1 MKIKGLR
8 WMATFLA
15 ACMLMGAVPATA
27 FAAKETT
34 EAAETIPQVY
44 RMDDDND
51 TVRLVIGK
59 TPTLYI
65 GKNGTV
71 SVTLM
76 NMEDKD
82 WIETEIWIASE
93 DDFRNHYSDEITKTE
108 DRDSEESSI
117 VQSMKTIY
125 PFEVTDSLNRHY
137 KVGHVNKKAKKTVNL
152 NVNVKKGLEEGYY
165 PILIYISKRAQGED
179 GMSSEYAKTIMA
191 WIETKKTTGTSETNE
206 DNSEPVA
213 FALGENQPTPSAN
226 YSEVMN
232 FDVNVRNT
240 GYKTAYDVRVDMEL
254 SEDITKF
261 PFEINDGNYDRQMG
275 NMNPDQTVAVP
286 FSMAVREKA
295 KSGYYPIKFKIRYRE
310 NENGNFAA
318 PVEDTFY
325 VRVYGKDED
334 DSLDSEAGENERT
347 KARIIVDSFETDP
360 AEIYAGQDFT
370 LKVRMK
376 NASNSIVASNILF
389 TFESETVSD
398 SPVFTTVNGSN
409 SVVVNSLAPGASDTL
424 TIKFSSS
431 PTAEQRSY
439 TITINEQYD
448 SPEFKNAEESIIVDI
463 PVKQYARL
471 STSNMDVMPDSMTVG
486 SESNVMFGINNTGK
500 VVLYN
505 VTVNFEADSIKPT
518 DYYVGNIKPGETGNV
533 DTMLSGIAA
542 TADDGTVHVI
552 INYEDENGQPAEPVE
567 KELTL
572 LVEEEVQE
580 DWNMDVPEDMDVSGQ
595 PASGANNKLLLA
607 GGGVAFVA
615 VIAAIVFAVKFI
627 KKRKEAK
634 QQKDDENEIS

>member
-1 MKIKGLR
+1 
-8 WMATFLA
+8 MATFLA

-82 WIETEIWIASE
+82 WVETEIWIASE

-213 FALGENQPTPSAN
+213 FALGENQSTPSAN

-318 PVEDTFY
+318 PIEDTFY
-325 VRVYGKDED
+325 VRVYGKDEN

-376 NASNSIVASNILF
+376 NASNSIAASNILF
-389 TFESETVSD
+389 TFESEAVSD

-448 SPEFKNAEESIIVDI
+448 SPEFKNAKEA
-463 PVKQYARL
+463 VKIAVGLKQEARL
-471 STSNMDVMPDSMTVG
+471 NTGTIEVMPDAISVG
-486 SESNVMFGINNTGK
+486 EESNVMFSINNTGK
-500 VVLYN
+500 VMLYN
-505 VTVNFEADSIKPT
+505 VNAVFEADSIQKNEA
-518 DYYVGNIKPGETGNV
+518 YVGNIEPGKSGNV
-533 DTMLSGIAA
+533 DTMINGIAP
-542 TADDGTVHVI
+542 TTDDGKVKLSIT
-552 INYEDENGQPAEPVE
+552 YEDENGKVSTVE
-567 KELTL
+567 KEIQLMVNEDQSMDESNVDDTWNSDD
-572 LVEEEVQE
+572 VQ
-580 DWNMDVPEDMDVSGQ
+580 PEPSTTD
-595 PASGANNKLLLA
+595 KLKHLA
-607 GGGVAFVA
+607 IPVGIVGVVLAA
-615 VIAAIVFAVKFI
+615 VILVVIRR
-627 KKRKEAK
+627 KKKKAGM
-634 QQKDDENEIS
+634 DDEIL

>member
-82 WIETEIWIASE
+82 WVETEIWIASE

-206 DNSEPVA
+206 DNSEPVV

-318 PVEDTFY
+318 PIEDTFY
-325 VRVYGKDED
+325 VRVYGKDEA

-376 NASNSIVASNILF
+376 NASNSIAASNILF
-389 TFESETVSD
+389 TFESEAVSD

-448 SPEFKNAEESIIVDI
+448 SPEFKNAKEA
-463 PVKQYARL
+463 VKIAVGLKQEARL
-471 STSNMDVMPDSMTVG
+471 NTGTIEVMPDAISVG
-486 SESNVMFGINNTGK
+486 EESNVMFSINNTGK
-500 VVLYN
+500 VMLYN
-505 VTVNFEADSIKPT
+505 VNAVFEADSIQKNEA
-518 DYYVGNIKPGETGNV
+518 YVGNIEPGKSGNV
-533 DTMLSGIAA
+533 DTMINGIAP
-542 TADDGTVHVI
+542 TTDDGKVKLSIT
-552 INYEDENGQPAEPVE
+552 YEDENGKVSTVE
-567 KELTL
+567 KEIQLMVNEDQSMDESNVDDTWNSDD
-572 LVEEEVQE
+572 VQ
-580 DWNMDVPEDMDVSGQ
+580 PEPSTTD
-595 PASGANNKLLLA
+595 KLKHLA
-607 GGGVAFVA
+607 IPVGIVGVVLAA
-615 VIAAIVFAVKFI
+615 VILVVIRR
-627 KKRKEAK
+627 KKKKAGM
-634 QQKDDENEIS
+634 DDEIL

>member
-191 WIETKKTTGTSETNE
+191 WIETKKTTGTSETDE
-206 DNSEPVA
+206 DSSEPVA

-325 VRVYGKDED
+325 VRVYGKDEA

-448 SPEFKNAEESIIVDI
+448 SPEFKNAKEA
-463 PVKQYARL
+463 VKIAVGLKQEARL
-471 STSNMDVMPDSMTVG
+471 NTGTIEVMPDAISVG
-486 SESNVMFGINNTGK
+486 EESNVMFSINNTGK
-500 VVLYN
+500 VMLYN
-505 VTVNFEADSIKPT
+505 VNAVFEADSIQKNEC
-518 DYYVGNIKPGETGNV
+518 YVGNIEPGKSGNV
-533 DTMLSGIAA
+533 DTMINGIAP
-542 TADDGTVHVI
+542 TADDGKVKLSIT
-552 INYEDENGQPAEPVE
+552 YEDENGKVSTVE
-567 KELTL
+567 KEIQLM
-572 LVEEEVQE
+572 VNE
-580 DWNMDVPEDMDVSGQ
+580 DQSMDESNVDDTWSSDDIQPEPSTTD
-595 PASGANNKLLLA
+595 KLKHLA
-607 GGGVAFVA
+607 IPVGIVGVVLAA
-615 VIAAIVFAVKFI
+615 VILVVIRR
-627 KKRKEAK
+627 KKKKAGM
-634 QQKDDENEIS
+634 DDEIL

>member
-1 MKIKGLR
+1 
-8 WMATFLA
+8 MATFLA

-71 SVTLM
+71 PVTLM

-82 WIETEIWIASE
+82 WVETEIWIASE

-191 WIETKKTTGTSETNE
+191 WIETKKTTGTSETDE
-206 DNSEPVA
+206 DSSEPVA
-213 FALGENQPTPSAN
+213 FALGENQSTPSAN

-325 VRVYGKDED
+325 VRVYGKDEA

-376 NASNSIVASNILF
+376 NASNSIAASNILF
-389 TFESETVSD
+389 TFESEAVSD

-448 SPEFKNAEESIIVDI
+448 SPEFKNAKEA
-463 PVKQYARL
+463 VKIAVGLKQEARL
-471 STSNMDVMPDSMTVG
+471 NTGTIEVMPDAISVG
-486 SESNVMFGINNTGK
+486 EESNVMFSINNTGK
-500 VVLYN
+500 VMLYN
-505 VTVNFEADSIKPT
+505 VNAVFEADSIQKNEC
-518 DYYVGNIKPGETGNV
+518 YVGNIEPGKSGNV
-533 DTMLSGIAA
+533 DTMINGIAP
-542 TADDGTVHVI
+542 TTDDGKVKLSIT
-552 INYEDENGQPAEPVE
+552 YEDENGKVSTVE
-567 KELTL
+567 KEIQLMVNEDQSMDESNVDDTWSSDD
-572 LVEEEVQE
+572 VQ
-580 DWNMDVPEDMDVSGQ
+580 PEPSTTD
-595 PASGANNKLLLA
+595 KLKHLA
-607 GGGVAFVA
+607 IPVGIVGVVLAA
-615 VIAAIVFAVKFI
+615 VILVVIRR
-627 KKRKEAK
+627 KKKKAGM
-634 QQKDDENEIS
+634 DDEIL

>member
-125 PFEVTDSLNRHY
+125 PFEVTDFLNLHY

-254 SEDITKF
+254 SEDIAKF

-318 PVEDTFY
+318 PIEDTFY

-448 SPEFKNAEESIIVDI
+448 SPEFKNAKEA
-463 PVKQYARL
+463 VKIAVGLKQEARL
-471 STSNMDVMPDSMTVG
+471 NTGTIEVMPDAISVG
-486 SESNVMFGINNTGK
+486 EESNVMFSINNTGK
-500 VVLYN
+500 VMLYN
-505 VTVNFEADSIKPT
+505 VNAVFEADSIQKNEA
-518 DYYVGNIKPGETGNV
+518 YVGNIEPGKSGNV
-533 DTMLSGIAA
+533 DTMINGIAP
-542 TADDGTVHVI
+542 TTDDGKVKLSIT
-552 INYEDENGQPAEPVE
+552 YEDENGKVSTVE
-567 KELTL
+567 KEIQLMVNEDQSMDESNVDDTWNSDD
-572 LVEEEVQE
+572 VQ
-580 DWNMDVPEDMDVSGQ
+580 PEPSTTD
-595 PASGANNKLLLA
+595 KLKHLA
-607 GGGVAFVA
+607 IPVGIVGVVLAA
-615 VIAAIVFAVKFI
+615 VILVVIRR
-627 KKRKEAK
+627 KKKKAGM
-634 QQKDDENEIS
+634 DDEIL

>member
-1 MKIKGLR
+1 
-8 WMATFLA
+8 MATFLA

-82 WIETEIWIASE
+82 WVETEIWIASE

-325 VRVYGKDED
+325 VRVYGKDEA

-376 NASNSIVASNILF
+376 NASNSIAASNILF
-389 TFESETVSD
+389 TFESEAVSD

-448 SPEFKNAEESIIVDI
+448 SPEFKNAKEA
-463 PVKQYARL
+463 VKIAVGLKQEARL
-471 STSNMDVMPDSMTVG
+471 NTGTIEVMPDAISVG
-486 SESNVMFGINNTGK
+486 EESNVMFSINNTGK
-500 VVLYN
+500 VMLYN
-505 VTVNFEADSIKPT
+505 VNAVFEADSIQKNEA
-518 DYYVGNIKPGETGNV
+518 YVGNIEPGKSGNV
-533 DTMLSGIAA
+533 DTMINGIAP
-542 TADDGTVHVI
+542 TTDDGKVKLSIT
-552 INYEDENGQPAEPVE
+552 YEDENGKVSTVE
-567 KELTL
+567 KEIQLMVNEDQSMDESNVDDTWNSDD
-572 LVEEEVQE
+572 VQ
-580 DWNMDVPEDMDVSGQ
+580 PEPSTTD
-595 PASGANNKLLLA
+595 KLKHLA
-607 GGGVAFVA
+607 IPVGIVGVVLAA
-615 VIAAIVFAVKFI
+615 VILVVIRR
-627 KKRKEAK
+627 KKKKAGM
-634 QQKDDENEIS
+634 DDEIL

>member
-1 MKIKGLR
+1 
-8 WMATFLA
+8 MATFLA

-318 PVEDTFY
+318 PIEDTFY

-376 NASNSIVASNILF
+376 NASNSIAASNILF
-389 TFESETVSD
+389 TFESEAVSD

-448 SPEFKNAEESIIVDI
+448 SPEFKNAKEA
-463 PVKQYARL
+463 VKIAVGLKQEARL
-471 STSNMDVMPDSMTVG
+471 NTGTIEVMPDAISVG
-486 SESNVMFGINNTGK
+486 EESNVMFSINNTGK
-500 VVLYN
+500 VMLYN
-505 VTVNFEADSIKPT
+505 VNAVFEADSIQKNEA
-518 DYYVGNIKPGETGNV
+518 YVGNIEPGKSGNV
-533 DTMLSGIAA
+533 DTMINGIAP
-542 TADDGTVHVI
+542 TTDDGKVKLSIT
-552 INYEDENGQPAEPVE
+552 YEDENGKVSTVE
-567 KELTL
+567 KEIQLMVNEDQSMDESNVDDTWSSDD
-572 LVEEEVQE
+572 VQ
-580 DWNMDVPEDMDVSGQ
+580 PEPSTTD
-595 PASGANNKLLLA
+595 KLKHLA
-607 GGGVAFVA
+607 IPVGIVGVVLAA
-615 VIAAIVFAVKFI
+615 VILVVIRR
-627 KKRKEAK
+627 KKKKAGM
-634 QQKDDENEIS
+634 DDEIL

>member
-1 MKIKGLR
+1 
-8 WMATFLA
+8 MATFLA

-82 WIETEIWIASE
+82 WVETEIWIASE

-213 FALGENQPTPSAN
+213 FALGENQSTPSAN

-325 VRVYGKDED
+325 VRVYGKDEG

-376 NASNSIVASNILF
+376 NASNSIAASNILF
-389 TFESETVSD
+389 TFESEAVSD

-448 SPEFKNAEESIIVDI
+448 SPEFKNAKEA
-463 PVKQYARL
+463 VKIAVGLKQEARL
-471 STSNMDVMPDSMTVG
+471 NTGTIEVMPDAISVG
-486 SESNVMFGINNTGK
+486 EESNVMFSINNTGK
-500 VVLYN
+500 VMLYN
-505 VTVNFEADSIKPT
+505 VNAVFEADSIQKNEA
-518 DYYVGNIKPGETGNV
+518 YVGNIEPGKSGNV
-533 DTMLSGIAA
+533 DTMINGIAP
-542 TADDGTVHVI
+542 TTDDGKVKLSIT
-552 INYEDENGQPAEPVE
+552 YEDENGKVSTVE
-567 KELTL
+567 KEIQLM
-572 LVEEEVQE
+572 VNE
-580 DWNMDVPEDMDVSGQ
+580 DQSMDESNVDDTWNSDDIQPEPSTTD
-595 PASGANNKLLLA
+595 KLKHLA
-607 GGGVAFVA
+607 IPVGIVGVVLAA
-615 VIAAIVFAVKFI
+615 VILVVIRR
-627 KKRKEAK
+627 KKKKAGM
-634 QQKDDENEIS
+634 DDEIL

>member
-1 MKIKGLR
+1 
-8 WMATFLA
+8 MATFLA

-27 FAAKETT
+27 FAAKKTT

-82 WIETEIWIASE
+82 WVETEIWIASE

-191 WIETKKTTGTSETNE
+191 WIETKKTTGTSETDE
-206 DNSEPVA
+206 DSSEPVA
-213 FALGENQPTPSAN
+213 FALGENQSTPSAN

-325 VRVYGKDED
+325 VRVYGKDEA

-448 SPEFKNAEESIIVDI
+448 SPEFKNAKEA
-463 PVKQYARL
+463 VKIAVGLKQEARL
-471 STSNMDVMPDSMTVG
+471 NTGTIEVMPDAISVG
-486 SESNVMFGINNTGK
+486 EESNVMFSINNTGK
-500 VVLYN
+500 VMLYN
-505 VTVNFEADSIKPT
+505 VNAVFEADSIQKNEA
-518 DYYVGNIKPGETGNV
+518 YVGNIEPGKSGNV
-533 DTMLSGIAA
+533 DTMINGIAP
-542 TADDGTVHVI
+542 TTDDGKVKLSIT
-552 INYEDENGQPAEPVE
+552 YEDENGKVSTVE
-567 KELTL
+567 KEIQLMVNEDQSMDESNVDDTWNSDD
-572 LVEEEVQE
+572 VQ
-580 DWNMDVPEDMDVSGQ
+580 PEPSTTD
-595 PASGANNKLLLA
+595 KLKHLA
-607 GGGVAFVA
+607 IPVGIVGVVLAA
-615 VIAAIVFAVKFI
+615 VILVVIRR
-627 KKRKEAK
+627 KKKKAGM
-634 QQKDDENEIS
+634 DDEIL

>member
-82 WIETEIWIASE
+82 WVETEIWIASE

-191 WIETKKTTGTSETNE
+191 WIETKKTTGTSETDE
-206 DNSEPVA
+206 DSSEPVA
-213 FALGENQPTPSAN
+213 FALGENQSTPSAN

-325 VRVYGKDED
+325 VRVYGKDEA

-376 NASNSIVASNILF
+376 NASNSIAASNILF
-389 TFESETVSD
+389 TFESEAVSD

-448 SPEFKNAEESIIVDI
+448 SPEFKNAKEA
-463 PVKQYARL
+463 VKIAVGLKQEARL
-471 STSNMDVMPDSMTVG
+471 NTGTIEVMPDAISVG
-486 SESNVMFGINNTGK
+486 EESNVMFSINNTGK
-500 VVLYN
+500 VMLYN
-505 VTVNFEADSIKPT
+505 VNAVFEADSIQKNEA
-518 DYYVGNIKPGETGNV
+518 YVGNIEPGKSGNV
-533 DTMLSGIAA
+533 DTMINGIAP
-542 TADDGTVHVI
+542 TTDDGKVKLSIT
-552 INYEDENGQPAEPVE
+552 YEDENGKVSTVE
-567 KELTL
+567 KEIQLMVNEDQSMDESNVDDTWNSDD
-572 LVEEEVQE
+572 VQ
-580 DWNMDVPEDMDVSGQ
+580 PEPSMTD
-595 PASGANNKLLLA
+595 KLKHLA
-607 GGGVAFVA
+607 IPVGIVGVVLAA
-615 VIAAIVFAVKFI
+615 VILVVIRR
-627 KKRKEAK
+627 KKKKAGM
-634 QQKDDENEIS
+634 DDEIL

>member
-1 MKIKGLR
+1 
-8 WMATFLA
+8 MATFLA

-82 WIETEIWIASE
+82 WVETEIWIASE

-213 FALGENQPTPSAN
+213 FALGENQSTPSAN

-376 NASNSIVASNILF
+376 NASNSIAASNILF

-448 SPEFKNAEESIIVDI
+448 SPEFKNAKEA
-463 PVKQYARL
+463 VKIAVGLKQEARL
-471 STSNMDVMPDSMTVG
+471 NTGTIEVMPDAIFVG
-486 SESNVMFGINNTGK
+486 EESNVMFSINNTGK
-500 VVLYN
+500 VMLYN
-505 VTVNFEADSIKPT
+505 VNAVFEADSIQKNEA
-518 DYYVGNIKPGETGNV
+518 YVGNIEPGKSGNV
-533 DTMLSGIAA
+533 DTMINGIAP
-542 TADDGTVHVI
+542 TMDDGKVKLSIT
-552 INYEDENGQPAEPVE
+552 YEDENGKVSTVE
-567 KELTL
+567 KEIQLMVNEDQSMDESNIDDTWNSDD
-572 LVEEEVQE
+572 VQ
-580 DWNMDVPEDMDVSGQ
+580 PEPSTTD
-595 PASGANNKLLLA
+595 KLKHLA
-607 GGGVAFVA
+607 IPVGIVGVVLAA
-615 VIAAIVFAVKFI
+615 VILVVIRR
-627 KKRKEAK
+627 KKKKAGM
-634 QQKDDENEIS
+634 DDEIL

>member
-1 MKIKGLR
+1 
-8 WMATFLA
+8 MATFLA

-240 GYKTAYDVRVDMEL
+240 GYKTAYDVRVDMDL

-275 NMNPDQTVAVP
+275 NMNPDQTVAIP

-325 VRVYGKDED
+325 VRVYGKDEG

-376 NASNSIVASNILF
+376 NASNSIAASNILF

-448 SPEFKNAEESIIVDI
+448 SPEFKNAKEA
-463 PVKQYARL
+463 VKIAVGLKQEARL
-471 STSNMDVMPDSMTVG
+471 NTGTIEVMPDAISVG
-486 SESNVMFGINNTGK
+486 EESNVMFSINNTGK
-500 VVLYN
+500 VMLYN
-505 VTVNFEADSIKPT
+505 VNAVFEADSIQKNEA
-518 DYYVGNIKPGETGNV
+518 YVGNIEPGKSGNV
-533 DTMLSGIAA
+533 DTMINGIAP
-542 TADDGTVHVI
+542 TMDDGKVKLSIT
-552 INYEDENGQPAEPVE
+552 YEDENGKVSTVE
-567 KELTL
+567 KEIQLMVNEDQSMDESNVDDTWNSDDVQPEPSTTDKLKHLAIPVGIVGVVLAAVL
-572 LVEEEVQE
+572 LVVIRR
-580 DWNMDVPEDMDVSGQ
+580 
-595 PASGANNKLLLA
+595 KKKKA
-607 GGGVAFVA
+607 GM
-615 VIAAIVFAVKFI
+615 
-627 KKRKEAK
+627 
-634 QQKDDENEIS
+634 DDEIL

>member
-1 MKIKGLR
+1 
-8 WMATFLA
+8 MATFLA

-213 FALGENQPTPSAN
+213 FALGENQSTPSAN

-325 VRVYGKDED
+325 VRVYGKDEN

-376 NASNSIVASNILF
+376 NASNSIAASNILF

-448 SPEFKNAEESIIVDI
+448 SPEFKNAKEA
-463 PVKQYARL
+463 VKIAVGLKQEARL
-471 STSNMDVMPDSMTVG
+471 NTGTIEVMPDAISVG
-486 SESNVMFGINNTGK
+486 EESNVMFSINNTGK
-500 VVLYN
+500 VMLYN
-505 VTVNFEADSIKPT
+505 VNAVFEADSIQKNEA
-518 DYYVGNIKPGETGNV
+518 YVGNIEPGKSGNV
-533 DTMLSGIAA
+533 DTMINGIAP
-542 TADDGTVHVI
+542 TMDDGKVKLSIT
-552 INYEDENGQPAEPVE
+552 YEDENGKVSTVE
-567 KELTL
+567 KEIQLM
-572 LVEEEVQE
+572 VNE
-580 DWNMDVPEDMDVSGQ
+580 DQSMDESNVDDTWSSDDIQPEPSTTD
-595 PASGANNKLLLA
+595 KLKHLA
-607 GGGVAFVA
+607 IPVGIVGVVLAA
-615 VIAAIVFAVKFI
+615 VILVVIRR
-627 KKRKEAK
+627 KKKKAGM
-634 QQKDDENEIS
+634 DDEIL

>member
-1 MKIKGLR
+1 
-8 WMATFLA
+8 MATFLA

-82 WIETEIWIASE
+82 WVETEIWIASE

-213 FALGENQPTPSAN
+213 FALGENQSTPSAN

-254 SEDITKF
+254 SEDIAKF
-261 PFEINDGNYDRQMG
+261 PFEINDGNYDRQLG

-325 VRVYGKDED
+325 VRVYGKDEN

-376 NASNSIVASNILF
+376 NASNSIAASNILF
-389 TFESETVSD
+389 TFESEAVSD

-448 SPEFKNAEESIIVDI
+448 SPEFKNAKEA
-463 PVKQYARL
+463 VKIAVGLKQEARL
-471 STSNMDVMPDSMTVG
+471 NTGTIEVMPDAISVG
-486 SESNVMFGINNTGK
+486 EESNVMFSINNTGK
-500 VVLYN
+500 VMLYN
-505 VTVNFEADSIKPT
+505 VNAVFEADSIQKNEA
-518 DYYVGNIKPGETGNV
+518 YVGNIEPGKSGNV
-533 DTMLSGIAA
+533 DTMINGIAP
-542 TADDGTVHVI
+542 TTDDGKVKLSIT
-552 INYEDENGQPAEPVE
+552 YEDENGKVSTVE
-567 KELTL
+567 KEIQLMVNEDQSMDESNVDDTWNSDD
-572 LVEEEVQE
+572 VQ
-580 DWNMDVPEDMDVSGQ
+580 PEPSTTD
-595 PASGANNKLLLA
+595 KLKHLA
-607 GGGVAFVA
+607 IPVGIVGVVLAA
-615 VIAAIVFAVKFI
+615 VILVVIRR
-627 KKRKEAK
+627 KKKKAGM
-634 QQKDDENEIS
+634 DDEIL

>member
-1 MKIKGLR
+1 
-8 WMATFLA
+8 MATFLA

-191 WIETKKTTGTSETNE
+191 WIETKKTTGTSETDE
-206 DNSEPVA
+206 DSSEPVA
-213 FALGENQPTPSAN
+213 FALGENQSTPSAN

-275 NMNPDQTVAVP
+275 NMNPDQTVAIP

-325 VRVYGKDED
+325 VRVYGKDEA

-376 NASNSIVASNILF
+376 NASNSIAASNILF
-389 TFESETVSD
+389 TFESEAVSD

-448 SPEFKNAEESIIVDI
+448 SPEFKNAKEA
-463 PVKQYARL
+463 VKIAVGLKQEARL
-471 STSNMDVMPDSMTVG
+471 NTGTIEVMPDAISVG
-486 SESNVMFGINNTGK
+486 EESNVMFSINNTGK
-500 VVLYN
+500 VMLYN
-505 VTVNFEADSIKPT
+505 VNAVFEADSIQKNEA
-518 DYYVGNIKPGETGNV
+518 YVGNIEPGKSGNV
-533 DTMLSGIAA
+533 DTMINGIAP
-542 TADDGTVHVI
+542 TTDDGKVKLSIT
-552 INYEDENGQPAEPVE
+552 YEDENGKVSTVE
-567 KELTL
+567 KEIQLMVNEDQSMDESNVDDTWNSDD
-572 LVEEEVQE
+572 VQ
-580 DWNMDVPEDMDVSGQ
+580 PEPSTTD
-595 PASGANNKLLLA
+595 KLKHLA
-607 GGGVAFVA
+607 IPVGIVGVVLAA
-615 VIAAIVFAVKFI
+615 VILVVIRR
-627 KKRKEAK
+627 KKKKAGM
-634 QQKDDENEIS
+634 DDEIL

>member
-191 WIETKKTTGTSETNE
+191 WIETKKTTETSETNE

-254 SEDITKF
+254 SEDIAKF

-318 PVEDTFY
+318 PIEDTFY

-376 NASNSIVASNILF
+376 NASNSIAASNILF

-448 SPEFKNAEESIIVDI
+448 SPEFKNAKEA
-463 PVKQYARL
+463 VKIAVGLKQEARL
-471 STSNMDVMPDSMTVG
+471 NTGTIEVMPDAISVG
-486 SESNVMFGINNTGK
+486 EESNVMFSINNTGK
-500 VVLYN
+500 VMLYN
-505 VTVNFEADSIKPT
+505 VNAVFEADSIQKNEA
-518 DYYVGNIKPGETGNV
+518 YVGNIEPGKSGNV
-533 DTMLSGIAA
+533 DTMINGIAP
-542 TADDGTVHVI
+542 TMDDGKVKLSIT
-552 INYEDENGQPAEPVE
+552 YEDENGKVSTVE
-567 KELTL
+567 KEIQLM
-572 LVEEEVQE
+572 VNE
-580 DWNMDVPEDMDVSGQ
+580 DQSMDESNVDDTWSSDDIQPEPSTTD
-595 PASGANNKLLLA
+595 KLKHLA
-607 GGGVAFVA
+607 IPVGIVGVVLAA
-615 VIAAIVFAVKFI
+615 VILVVIRR
-627 KKRKEAK
+627 KKKKAGM
-634 QQKDDENEIS
+634 DDEIL

>member
-1 MKIKGLR
+1 
-8 WMATFLA
+8 MATFLA

-191 WIETKKTTGTSETNE
+191 WIETKKTTGTSETTE

-213 FALGENQPTPSAN
+213 FPLGQNQYTPSAN

-254 SEDITKF
+254 SEDIAKF

-376 NASNSIVASNILF
+376 NASNSIAASNILF

-448 SPEFKNAEESIIVDI
+448 SPEFKNAKEA
-463 PVKQYARL
+463 VKIAVGLKQEARL
-471 STSNMDVMPDSMTVG
+471 NTGTIEVMPDAISVG
-486 SESNVMFGINNTGK
+486 EESNVMFSINNTGK
-500 VVLYN
+500 VMLYN
-505 VTVNFEADSIKPT
+505 VNAVFEADSIQKNEA
-518 DYYVGNIKPGETGNV
+518 YVGNIEPGKSGNV
-533 DTMLSGIAA
+533 DTMINGIAP
-542 TADDGTVHVI
+542 TMDDGKVKLSIT
-552 INYEDENGQPAEPVE
+552 YEDENGKVSTVE
-567 KELTL
+567 KEIQLM
-572 LVEEEVQE
+572 VNE
-580 DWNMDVPEDMDVSGQ
+580 DQSMDESNVDDTWSSDDIQPEPSTTD
-595 PASGANNKLLLA
+595 KLKHLA
-607 GGGVAFVA
+607 IPVGIVGVVLAA
-615 VIAAIVFAVKFI
+615 VILVVIRR
-627 KKRKEAK
+627 KKKKAGM
-634 QQKDDENEIS
+634 DDEIL

>member
-254 SEDITKF
+254 SEDIAKF

-448 SPEFKNAEESIIVDI
+448 SPEFKNAKEA
-463 PVKQYARL
+463 VKIAVGLKQEARL
-471 STSNMDVMPDSMTVG
+471 NTGTIEVMPDAISVG
-486 SESNVMFGINNTGK
+486 EESNVMFSINNTGK
-500 VVLYN
+500 VMLYN
-505 VTVNFEADSIKPT
+505 VNAVFEADSIQKNEA
-518 DYYVGNIKPGETGNV
+518 YVGNIEPGKSGNV
-533 DTMLSGIAA
+533 DTMINGIAP
-542 TADDGTVHVI
+542 TTDDGKVKLSIT
-552 INYEDENGQPAEPVE
+552 YEDENGKVSTVE
-567 KELTL
+567 KEIQLMVNEDQSMDESNVDDTWNSDD
-572 LVEEEVQE
+572 VQ
-580 DWNMDVPEDMDVSGQ
+580 PEPSTTD
-595 PASGANNKLLLA
+595 KLKHLA
-607 GGGVAFVA
+607 IPVGIVGVVLAA
-615 VIAAIVFAVKFI
+615 VILVVIRR
-627 KKRKEAK
+627 KKKKAGM
-634 QQKDDENEIS
+634 DDEIL

>member
-1 MKIKGLR
+1 
-8 WMATFLA
+8 MATFLA
-15 ACMLMGAVPATA
+15 VCMLMGAVPATA

-191 WIETKKTTGTSETNE
+191 WIETKKTTGTSETDE
-206 DNSEPVA
+206 DSSEPVA
-213 FALGENQPTPSAN
+213 FALGENQSTPSAN

-254 SEDITKF
+254 SEDIAKF

-318 PVEDTFY
+318 PIEDTFY

-448 SPEFKNAEESIIVDI
+448 SPEFKNAKEA
-463 PVKQYARL
+463 VKIAVGLKQEARL
-471 STSNMDVMPDSMTVG
+471 NTGTIEVMPDAISVG
-486 SESNVMFGINNTGK
+486 EESNVMFSINNTGK
-500 VVLYN
+500 VMLYN
-505 VTVNFEADSIKPT
+505 VNAVFEADSIQKNEA
-518 DYYVGNIKPGETGNV
+518 YVGNIEPGKSGNV
-533 DTMLSGIAA
+533 DTMINGIAP
-542 TADDGTVHVI
+542 TTDDGKVKLSIT
-552 INYEDENGQPAEPVE
+552 YEDENGKVSTVE
-567 KELTL
+567 KEIQLMVNEDQSMDESNVDDTWSSDD
-572 LVEEEVQE
+572 VQ
-580 DWNMDVPEDMDVSGQ
+580 PEPSTTD
-595 PASGANNKLLLA
+595 KLKHLA
-607 GGGVAFVA
+607 IPVGIVGVVLAA
-615 VIAAIVFAVKFI
+615 VILVVIRR
-627 KKRKEAK
+627 KKKKAGM
-634 QQKDDENEIS
+634 DDEIL

>member
-1 MKIKGLR
+1 
-8 WMATFLA
+8 MATFLA

-82 WIETEIWIASE
+82 WVETEIWIASE

-213 FALGENQPTPSAN
+213 FALGENQSTPSAN

-275 NMNPDQTVAVP
+275 NMNPDQTVAIP

-448 SPEFKNAEESIIVDI
+448 SPEFKNAKEA
-463 PVKQYARL
+463 VKIAVGLKQEARL
-471 STSNMDVMPDSMTVG
+471 NTGTIEVMPDAISVG
-486 SESNVMFGINNTGK
+486 EESNVMFSINNTGK
-500 VVLYN
+500 VMLYN
-505 VTVNFEADSIKPT
+505 VNAVFEADSIQKNEA
-518 DYYVGNIKPGETGNV
+518 YVGNIEPGKSGNV
-533 DTMLSGIAA
+533 DTMINGIAP
-542 TADDGTVHVI
+542 TMDDGKVKLSIT
-552 INYEDENGQPAEPVE
+552 YEDENGKVSTVE
-567 KELTL
+567 KEIQLMVNEDQSMDESNVDDTWNSDD
-572 LVEEEVQE
+572 VQ
-580 DWNMDVPEDMDVSGQ
+580 PEPSTTD
-595 PASGANNKLLLA
+595 KLKHLA
-607 GGGVAFVA
+607 IPVGIVGVVLAA
-615 VIAAIVFAVKFI
+615 VILVVIRR
-627 KKRKEAK
+627 KKKKAGM
-634 QQKDDENEIS
+634 DDEIL

>member
-1 MKIKGLR
+1 
-8 WMATFLA
+8 MATFLA

-191 WIETKKTTGTSETNE
+191 WIETKKTTGTSETDE
-206 DNSEPVA
+206 DSPEPVA
-213 FALGENQPTPSAN
+213 FALGENQSTPSAN

-325 VRVYGKDED
+325 VRVYGKDEA

-376 NASNSIVASNILF
+376 NASNSIAASNILF
-389 TFESETVSD
+389 TFESEAVSD

-448 SPEFKNAEESIIVDI
+448 SPEFKNAKEA
-463 PVKQYARL
+463 VKIAVGLKQEARL
-471 STSNMDVMPDSMTVG
+471 NTGTIEVMPDAISVG
-486 SESNVMFGINNTGK
+486 EESNVMFSINNTGK
-500 VVLYN
+500 VMLYN
-505 VTVNFEADSIKPT
+505 VNAVFEADSIQKNEA
-518 DYYVGNIKPGETGNV
+518 YVGNIEPGKSGNV
-533 DTMLSGIAA
+533 DTMINGIAP
-542 TADDGTVHVI
+542 TTDDGKVKLSIT
-552 INYEDENGQPAEPVE
+552 YEDENGKVSTVE
-567 KELTL
+567 KEIQLMVNEDQSMDESNVDDTWNSDD
-572 LVEEEVQE
+572 VQ
-580 DWNMDVPEDMDVSGQ
+580 PEPSTTD
-595 PASGANNKLLLA
+595 KLKHLA
-607 GGGVAFVA
+607 IPVGIVGVVLAA
-615 VIAAIVFAVKFI
+615 VILVVIRR
-627 KKRKEAK
+627 KKKKAGM
-634 QQKDDENEIS
+634 DDEIL

>member
-93 DDFRNHYSDEITKTE
+93 DDFRNHYSDEIIKTE

-179 GMSSEYAKTIMA
+179 GMSSEYAKTMMA
-191 WIETKKTTGTSETNE
+191 WIETKKTTGTSETDE
-206 DNSEPVA
+206 DSSEPVA

-254 SEDITKF
+254 SEDIAKF

-448 SPEFKNAEESIIVDI
+448 SPEFKNAKEA
-463 PVKQYARL
+463 VKIAVGLKQEARL
-471 STSNMDVMPDSMTVG
+471 NTGTIEVMPDAISVG
-486 SESNVMFGINNTGK
+486 EESNVMFSINNTGK
-500 VVLYN
+500 VMLYN
-505 VTVNFEADSIKPT
+505 VNAVFEADSIQKNEA
-518 DYYVGNIKPGETGNV
+518 YVGNIEPGKSGNV
-533 DTMLSGIAA
+533 DTMINGIAP
-542 TADDGTVHVI
+542 TMDDGKVKLSIT
-552 INYEDENGQPAEPVE
+552 YEDENGKVSTVE
-567 KELTL
+567 KEIQLM
-572 LVEEEVQE
+572 VNE
-580 DWNMDVPEDMDVSGQ
+580 DQSMDESNVDDTWSSDDIQPEPSTTD
-595 PASGANNKLLLA
+595 KLKHLA
-607 GGGVAFVA
+607 IPVGIVGVVLAA
-615 VIAAIVFAVKFI
+615 VILVVIRR
-627 KKRKEAK
+627 KKKKAGM
-634 QQKDDENEIS
+634 DDEIL

>member
-1 MKIKGLR
+1 
-8 WMATFLA
+8 MATFLA

-82 WIETEIWIASE
+82 WVETEIWIASE

-191 WIETKKTTGTSETNE
+191 WIETKKTTGTSETDE
-206 DNSEPVA
+206 DSSEPVA
-213 FALGENQPTPSAN
+213 FALGENQSTPSAN

-376 NASNSIVASNILF
+376 NASNSIAASNILF

-448 SPEFKNAEESIIVDI
+448 SPEFKNAKEA
-463 PVKQYARL
+463 VKIAVGLKQEARL
-471 STSNMDVMPDSMTVG
+471 NTGTIEVMPDAISVG
-486 SESNVMFGINNTGK
+486 EESNVMFSINNTGK
-500 VVLYN
+500 VMLYN
-505 VTVNFEADSIKPT
+505 VNAVFEADSIQKNEA
-518 DYYVGNIKPGETGNV
+518 YVGNIEPGKSGNV
-533 DTMLSGIAA
+533 DTMINGIAP
-542 TADDGTVHVI
+542 TTDDGKVKLSIT
-552 INYEDENGQPAEPVE
+552 YEDENGKVSTVE
-567 KELTL
+567 KEIQLMVNEDQSMDESNVDDTWNSDD
-572 LVEEEVQE
+572 VQ
-580 DWNMDVPEDMDVSGQ
+580 PEPSTTD
-595 PASGANNKLLLA
+595 KLKHLA
-607 GGGVAFVA
+607 IPVGIVGVVLAA
-615 VIAAIVFAVKFI
+615 VILVVIRR
-627 KKRKEAK
+627 KKKKAGM
-634 QQKDDENEIS
+634 DDEIL

>member
-1 MKIKGLR
+1 
-8 WMATFLA
+8 MATFLA

-82 WIETEIWIASE
+82 WVETEIWIASE

-213 FALGENQPTPSAN
+213 FALGENQSTPSAN

-448 SPEFKNAEESIIVDI
+448 SPEFKNAKEA
-463 PVKQYARL
+463 VKIAVGLKQEARL
-471 STSNMDVMPDSMTVG
+471 NTGTIEVMPDAISVG
-486 SESNVMFGINNTGK
+486 EESNVMFSINNTGK
-500 VVLYN
+500 VMLYN
-505 VTVNFEADSIKPT
+505 VNAVFEADSIQKNEA
-518 DYYVGNIKPGETGNV
+518 YVGNIEPGKSGNV
-533 DTMLSGIAA
+533 DTMINGIAP
-542 TADDGTVHVI
+542 TMDDGKVKLSIT
-552 INYEDENGQPAEPVE
+552 YEDENGKVSTVE
-567 KELTL
+567 KEIQLM
-572 LVEEEVQE
+572 VNE
-580 DWNMDVPEDMDVSGQ
+580 DQSMDESNVDDTWSSDDIQPEPSTTD
-595 PASGANNKLLLA
+595 KLKHLA
-607 GGGVAFVA
+607 IPVGIVGVVLAA
-615 VIAAIVFAVKFI
+615 VILVVIRR
-627 KKRKEAK
+627 KKKKAGM
-634 QQKDDENEIS
+634 DDEIL

>member
-1 MKIKGLR
+1 
-8 WMATFLA
+8 MATFLA

-82 WIETEIWIASE
+82 WVETEIWIASE

-213 FALGENQPTPSAN
+213 FALGENQSTPSAN

-325 VRVYGKDED
+325 VRVYGKDEN

-376 NASNSIVASNILF
+376 NASNSIAASNILF

-448 SPEFKNAEESIIVDI
+448 SPEFKNAKEA
-463 PVKQYARL
+463 VKIAVGLKQEARL
-471 STSNMDVMPDSMTVG
+471 NTGTIEVMPDAISVG
-486 SESNVMFGINNTGK
+486 EESNVMFSINNTGK
-500 VVLYN
+500 VMLYN
-505 VTVNFEADSIKPT
+505 VNAVFEADSIQKNEA
-518 DYYVGNIKPGETGNV
+518 YVGNIEPGKSGNV
-533 DTMLSGIAA
+533 DTMINGIAP
-542 TADDGTVHVI
+542 TTDDGKVKLSIT
-552 INYEDENGQPAEPVE
+552 YEDENGKVSTVE
-567 KELTL
+567 KEIQLMVNEDQSMDESNVDDTWNSDD
-572 LVEEEVQE
+572 VQ
-580 DWNMDVPEDMDVSGQ
+580 PEPSTTD
-595 PASGANNKLLLA
+595 KLKHLA
-607 GGGVAFVA
+607 IPVGIVGVVLAA
-615 VIAAIVFAVKFI
+615 VILVVIRR
-627 KKRKEAK
+627 KKKKAGM
-634 QQKDDENEIS
+634 DDEIL

>member
-1 MKIKGLR
+1 
-8 WMATFLA
+8 MATFLA

-137 KVGHVNKKAKKTVNL
+137 KVGHVNKKVKKTVNL

-213 FALGENQPTPSAN
+213 FALGENQSTPSAN

-325 VRVYGKDED
+325 VRVYGKDEN

-376 NASNSIVASNILF
+376 NASNSIAASNILF
-389 TFESETVSD
+389 TFESEAVSD

-448 SPEFKNAEESIIVDI
+448 SPEFKNAKEA
-463 PVKQYARL
+463 VKIAVGLKQEARL
-471 STSNMDVMPDSMTVG
+471 NTGTIEVMPDAISVG
-486 SESNVMFGINNTGK
+486 EESNVMFSINNTGK
-500 VVLYN
+500 VMLYN
-505 VTVNFEADSIKPT
+505 VNAVFEADSIQKNEA
-518 DYYVGNIKPGETGNV
+518 YVGNIEPGKSGNV
-533 DTMLSGIAA
+533 DTMINGIAP
-542 TADDGTVHVI
+542 TTDDGKVKLSIT
-552 INYEDENGQPAEPVE
+552 YEDENGKVSTVE
-567 KELTL
+567 KEIQLMVNEDQSMDESNIDDTWNSDD
-572 LVEEEVQE
+572 VQ
-580 DWNMDVPEDMDVSGQ
+580 PEPSTTD
-595 PASGANNKLLLA
+595 KLKHLA
-607 GGGVAFVA
+607 IPVGIVGVVLAA
-615 VIAAIVFAVKFI
+615 VILVVIRR
-627 KKRKEAK
+627 KKKKAGM
-634 QQKDDENEIS
+634 DDEIL

>member
-1 MKIKGLR
+1 
-8 WMATFLA
+8 MATFLA

-82 WIETEIWIASE
+82 WVETEIWIASE

-213 FALGENQPTPSAN
+213 FALGENQSTPSAN

-318 PVEDTFY
+318 PIEDTFY

-448 SPEFKNAEESIIVDI
+448 SPEFKNAKEA
-463 PVKQYARL
+463 VKIAVGLKQEARL
-471 STSNMDVMPDSMTVG
+471 NTGTIEVMPDAISVG
-486 SESNVMFGINNTGK
+486 EESNVMFSINNTGK
-500 VVLYN
+500 VMLYN
-505 VTVNFEADSIKPT
+505 VNAVFEADSIQKNEA
-518 DYYVGNIKPGETGNV
+518 YVGNIEPGKSGNV
-533 DTMLSGIAA
+533 DTMINGIAP
-542 TADDGTVHVI
+542 TTDDGKVKLSIT
-552 INYEDENGQPAEPVE
+552 YEDENGKVSTVE
-567 KELTL
+567 KEIQLMVNEDQSMDESNVDDTWNSDD
-572 LVEEEVQE
+572 VQ
-580 DWNMDVPEDMDVSGQ
+580 PEPSTTD
-595 PASGANNKLLLA
+595 KLKHLA
-607 GGGVAFVA
+607 IPVGIVGVVLAA
-615 VIAAIVFAVKFI
+615 VILVVIRR
-627 KKRKEAK
+627 KKKKAGM
-634 QQKDDENEIS
+634 DDEIL

>member
-1 MKIKGLR
+1 
-8 WMATFLA
+8 MATFLA

-82 WIETEIWIASE
+82 WVETEIWIASE

-213 FALGENQPTPSAN
+213 FALGENQSTPSAN

-254 SEDITKF
+254 SEDIAKF

-334 DSLDSEAGENERT
+334 GSLDSEAGENERT

-448 SPEFKNAEESIIVDI
+448 SPEFKNAKEA
-463 PVKQYARL
+463 VKIAIGLKQEARL
-471 STSNMDVMPDSMTVG
+471 NTGTIEVMPDAISVG
-486 SESNVMFGINNTGK
+486 EESNVMFSINNTGK
-500 VVLYN
+500 VMLYN
-505 VTVNFEADSIKPT
+505 VNAVFEADSIQKNEA
-518 DYYVGNIKPGETGNV
+518 YVGNIEPGKSGNV
-533 DTMLSGIAA
+533 DTMINGIAP
-542 TADDGTVHVI
+542 TMDDGKVKLSIT
-552 INYEDENGQPAEPVE
+552 YEDENGKVSTVE
-567 KELTL
+567 KEIQLM
-572 LVEEEVQE
+572 VNE
-580 DWNMDVPEDMDVSGQ
+580 DQSMDESNVDDTWSSDDIQPEPSTTD
-595 PASGANNKLLLA
+595 KLKHLA
-607 GGGVAFVA
+607 IPVGIVGVVLAA
-615 VIAAIVFAVKFI
+615 VILVVIRR
-627 KKRKEAK
+627 KKKKAGM
-634 QQKDDENEIS
+634 DDEIL

>member
-82 WIETEIWIASE
+82 WVETEIWIASE

-191 WIETKKTTGTSETNE
+191 WIETKKTTGTSETDE
-206 DNSEPVA
+206 DSSEPVA

-240 GYKTAYDVRVDMEL
+240 GYKTAYDVRVDMVL

-376 NASNSIVASNILF
+376 NASNSIAASNILF
-389 TFESETVSD
+389 TFESEAVSD

-448 SPEFKNAEESIIVDI
+448 SPEFKNAKEA
-463 PVKQYARL
+463 VKIAVGLKQEARL
-471 STSNMDVMPDSMTVG
+471 NTGTIEVMPDAISVG
-486 SESNVMFGINNTGK
+486 EESNVMFSINNTGK
-500 VVLYN
+500 VMLYN
-505 VTVNFEADSIKPT
+505 VNAVFEADSIQKNEA
-518 DYYVGNIKPGETGNV
+518 YVGNIEPGKSGNV
-533 DTMLSGIAA
+533 DTMINGIAP
-542 TADDGTVHVI
+542 TTDDGKVKLSIT
-552 INYEDENGQPAEPVE
+552 YEDENGKVSTVE
-567 KELTL
+567 KEIQLMVNEDQSMDESNVDDTWNSDD
-572 LVEEEVQE
+572 VQ
-580 DWNMDVPEDMDVSGQ
+580 PEPSTTD
-595 PASGANNKLLLA
+595 KLKHLA
-607 GGGVAFVA
+607 IPVGIVGVVLAA
-615 VIAAIVFAVKFI
+615 VILVVIRR
-627 KKRKEAK
+627 KKKKAGM
-634 QQKDDENEIS
+634 DDEIL

>member
-1 MKIKGLR
+1 
-8 WMATFLA
+8 MATFLA

-82 WIETEIWIASE
+82 WVETEIWIASE

-191 WIETKKTTGTSETNE
+191 WIETKKTTGTSETAE
-206 DNSEPVA
+206 DSSEPVA
-213 FALGENQPTPSAN
+213 FALGENQSTPSAN

-325 VRVYGKDED
+325 VRVYGKDEN

-376 NASNSIVASNILF
+376 NASNSIAASNILF
-389 TFESETVSD
+389 TFESEAVSD

-448 SPEFKNAEESIIVDI
+448 SPEFKNAKEA
-463 PVKQYARL
+463 VKIAVGLKQEARL
-471 STSNMDVMPDSMTVG
+471 NTGTIEVMPDAISVG
-486 SESNVMFGINNTGK
+486 EESNVMFSINNTGK
-500 VVLYN
+500 VMLYN
-505 VTVNFEADSIKPT
+505 VNAVFEADSIQKNEA
-518 DYYVGNIKPGETGNV
+518 YVGNIEPGKSGNV
-533 DTMLSGIAA
+533 DTMINGIAP
-542 TADDGTVHVI
+542 TTDDGKVKLSIT
-552 INYEDENGQPAEPVE
+552 YEDENGKVSTVE
-567 KELTL
+567 KEIQLMVNEDQSMDESNVDDTWNSDD
-572 LVEEEVQE
+572 VQ
-580 DWNMDVPEDMDVSGQ
+580 PEPSTTD
-595 PASGANNKLLLA
+595 KLKHLA
-607 GGGVAFVA
+607 IPVGIVGVVLAA
-615 VIAAIVFAVKFI
+615 VILVVIRR
-627 KKRKEAK
+627 KKKKAGM
-634 QQKDDENEIS
+634 DDEIL

>member
-191 WIETKKTTGTSETNE
+191 WIETKKTTGTSETDE
-206 DNSEPVA
+206 DSPEPVA
-213 FALGENQPTPSAN
+213 FALGENQSTPSAN

-325 VRVYGKDED
+325 VRVYGKDEA

-376 NASNSIVASNILF
+376 NASNSIAASNILF
-389 TFESETVSD
+389 TFESEAVSD

-448 SPEFKNAEESIIVDI
+448 SPEFKNAKEA
-463 PVKQYARL
+463 VKIAVGLKQEARL
-471 STSNMDVMPDSMTVG
+471 NTGTIEVMPDAISVG
-486 SESNVMFGINNTGK
+486 EESNVMFSINNTGK
-500 VVLYN
+500 VMLYN
-505 VTVNFEADSIKPT
+505 VNAVFEADSIQKNEA
-518 DYYVGNIKPGETGNV
+518 YVGNIEPGKSGNV
-533 DTMLSGIAA
+533 DTMINGIAP
-542 TADDGTVHVI
+542 TTDDGKVKLSIT
-552 INYEDENGQPAEPVE
+552 YEDENGKVSTVE
-567 KELTL
+567 KEIQLMVNEDQSMDESNVDDTWNSDD
-572 LVEEEVQE
+572 VQ
-580 DWNMDVPEDMDVSGQ
+580 PEPSTTD
-595 PASGANNKLLLA
+595 KLKHLA
-607 GGGVAFVA
+607 IPVGIVGVVLAA
-615 VIAAIVFAVKFI
+615 VILVVIRR
-627 KKRKEAK
+627 KKKKAGM
-634 QQKDDENEIS
+634 DDEIL

>member
-27 FAAKETT
+27 FAAKETI

-82 WIETEIWIASE
+82 WVETEIWIASE
-93 DDFRNHYSDEITKTE
+93 DDFRSHYSDEITKTE

-191 WIETKKTTGTSETNE
+191 WIETKKTTGTSETDE
-206 DNSEPVA
+206 DSSEPVA
-213 FALGENQPTPSAN
+213 FALGENQSTPSAN

-240 GYKTAYDVRVDMEL
+240 GYKAAYDVRVDMEL

-389 TFESETVSD
+389 TFESEAVSD

-448 SPEFKNAEESIIVDI
+448 SPEFKNAKEA
-463 PVKQYARL
+463 VKIAVGLKQEARL
-471 STSNMDVMPDSMTVG
+471 NTGTIEVMPDAISVG
-486 SESNVMFGINNTGK
+486 EESNVMFSINNTGK
-500 VVLYN
+500 VMLYN
-505 VTVNFEADSIKPT
+505 VNAVFEADSIQKNEA
-518 DYYVGNIKPGETGNV
+518 YVGNIEPGKSGNV
-533 DTMLSGIAA
+533 DTMINGIAP
-542 TADDGTVHVI
+542 TTDDGKVKLSIT
-552 INYEDENGQPAEPVE
+552 YEDENGKVSTVE
-567 KELTL
+567 KEIQLMVNEDQSMDESNVDDTWNSDD
-572 LVEEEVQE
+572 VQ
-580 DWNMDVPEDMDVSGQ
+580 PEPSTTD
-595 PASGANNKLLLA
+595 KLKHLA
-607 GGGVAFVA
+607 IPVGIVGVVLAA
-615 VIAAIVFAVKFI
+615 VILVVIRR
-627 KKRKEAK
+627 KKKKAGM
-634 QQKDDENEIS
+634 DDEIL

>member
-82 WIETEIWIASE
+82 WVETEIWIASE

-213 FALGENQPTPSAN
+213 FALGENQSTPSAN

-254 SEDITKF
+254 SEDIAKF

-275 NMNPDQTVAVP
+275 NMNPDQTVAIP

-325 VRVYGKDED
+325 VRVYGKDEG

-376 NASNSIVASNILF
+376 NASNSIAASNILF
-389 TFESETVSD
+389 TFESEAVSD

-448 SPEFKNAEESIIVDI
+448 SPEFKNAKEA
-463 PVKQYARL
+463 VKIAVGLKQEARL
-471 STSNMDVMPDSMTVG
+471 NTGTIEVMPDAISVG
-486 SESNVMFGINNTGK
+486 EESNVMFSINNTGK
-500 VVLYN
+500 VMLYN
-505 VTVNFEADSIKPT
+505 VNAVFEADSIQKNEA
-518 DYYVGNIKPGETGNV
+518 YVGNIEPGKSGNV
-533 DTMLSGIAA
+533 DTMINGIAP
-542 TADDGTVHVI
+542 TADDGKVKLSIT
-552 INYEDENGQPAEPVE
+552 YEDENGKVSTVE
-567 KELTL
+567 KEIQLMVNEDQSMDESNVDDTWNSDD
-572 LVEEEVQE
+572 VQ
-580 DWNMDVPEDMDVSGQ
+580 PEPSTTD
-595 PASGANNKLLLA
+595 KLKHLA
-607 GGGVAFVA
+607 IPVGIVGVVLAA
-615 VIAAIVFAVKFI
+615 VILVVIRR
-627 KKRKEAK
+627 KKKKAGM
-634 QQKDDENEIS
+634 DDEIL

>member
-191 WIETKKTTGTSETNE
+191 WIETKKTTGPSETNE

-254 SEDITKF
+254 SEDIAKF

-318 PVEDTFY
+318 PIEDTFY

-448 SPEFKNAEESIIVDI
+448 SPEFKNAKEA
-463 PVKQYARL
+463 VKIAVGLKQEARL
-471 STSNMDVMPDSMTVG
+471 NTGTIEVMPDAISVG
-486 SESNVMFGINNTGK
+486 EESNVMFSINNTGK
-500 VVLYN
+500 VMLYN
-505 VTVNFEADSIKPT
+505 VNAVFEADSIQKNEA
-518 DYYVGNIKPGETGNV
+518 YVGNIEPGKSGNV
-533 DTMLSGIAA
+533 DTMINGIAP
-542 TADDGTVHVI
+542 TTDDGKVKLSIT
-552 INYEDENGQPAEPVE
+552 YEDENGKVSTVE
-567 KELTL
+567 KEIQLMVNEDQSMDESNVDDTWNSDD
-572 LVEEEVQE
+572 VQ
-580 DWNMDVPEDMDVSGQ
+580 PEPSTTD
-595 PASGANNKLLLA
+595 KLKHLA
-607 GGGVAFVA
+607 IPVGIVGVVLAA
-615 VIAAIVFAVKFI
+615 VILVVIRR
-627 KKRKEAK
+627 KKKKAGM
-634 QQKDDENEIS
+634 DDEIL

>member
-15 ACMLMGAVPATA
+15 VCMLMGAVPATA

-191 WIETKKTTGTSETNE
+191 WIETKKTTGTSETDE
-206 DNSEPVA
+206 DSSEPVA
-213 FALGENQPTPSAN
+213 FALGENQSTPSAN

-240 GYKTAYDVRVDMEL
+240 GYKTAYDVRVDMVL

-318 PVEDTFY
+318 PIEDTFY

-360 AEIYAGQDFT
+360 AEIYAGQDFM

-376 NASNSIVASNILF
+376 NASNSIAASNILF
-389 TFESETVSD
+389 TFESEAVSD

-448 SPEFKNAEESIIVDI
+448 SPEFKNAKEA
-463 PVKQYARL
+463 VKIAVGLKQEARL
-471 STSNMDVMPDSMTVG
+471 NTGTIEVMPDAISVG
-486 SESNVMFGINNTGK
+486 EESNVMFSINNTGK
-500 VVLYN
+500 VMLYN
-505 VTVNFEADSIKPT
+505 VNAVFEADSIQKNEA
-518 DYYVGNIKPGETGNV
+518 YVGNIEPGKSGNV
-533 DTMLSGIAA
+533 DTMINGIAP
-542 TADDGTVHVI
+542 TTDDGKVKLSIT
-552 INYEDENGQPAEPVE
+552 YEDENGKVSTVE
-567 KELTL
+567 KEIQLMVNEDQSMDESNVDDTWNSDD
-572 LVEEEVQE
+572 VQ
-580 DWNMDVPEDMDVSGQ
+580 PEPSTTD
-595 PASGANNKLLLA
+595 KLKHLA
-607 GGGVAFVA
+607 IPVGIVGVVLAA
-615 VIAAIVFAVKFI
+615 VILVVIRR
-627 KKRKEAK
+627 KKKKAGM
-634 QQKDDENEIS
+634 DDEIL

>member
-82 WIETEIWIASE
+82 WVETEIWIASE

-191 WIETKKTTGTSETNE
+191 WIETKKTTGTSETDE
-206 DNSEPVA
+206 DSSEPVA

-325 VRVYGKDED
+325 VRVYGKDEA

-376 NASNSIVASNILF
+376 NASNSIAASNILF
-389 TFESETVSD
+389 TFESEAVSD

-448 SPEFKNAEESIIVDI
+448 SPEFKNAKEA
-463 PVKQYARL
+463 VKIAVGLKQEARL
-471 STSNMDVMPDSMTVG
+471 NTGTIEVMPDAISVG
-486 SESNVMFGINNTGK
+486 EESNVMFSINNTGK
-500 VVLYN
+500 VMLYN
-505 VTVNFEADSIKPT
+505 VNAVFEADSIQKNEA
-518 DYYVGNIKPGETGNV
+518 YVGNIEPGKSGNV
-533 DTMLSGIAA
+533 DTMINGIAP
-542 TADDGTVHVI
+542 TADDGKVKLSIT
-552 INYEDENGQPAEPVE
+552 YEDENGKVSTVE
-567 KELTL
+567 KEIQLMVNEDQSMDESNVDDTWNSDD
-572 LVEEEVQE
+572 VQSE
-580 DWNMDVPEDMDVSGQ
+580 PSTTD
-595 PASGANNKLLLA
+595 KLKHLA
-607 GGGVAFVA
+607 IPVGIVGVVLAA
-615 VIAAIVFAVKFI
+615 VILVVIRR
-627 KKRKEAK
+627 KKKKAGM
-634 QQKDDENEIS
+634 DDEIL

>member
-1 MKIKGLR
+1 
-8 WMATFLA
+8 MATFLA

-82 WIETEIWIASE
+82 WVETEIWIASE

-213 FALGENQPTPSAN
+213 FALGENQSTPSAN

-318 PVEDTFY
+318 PIEDTFY

-376 NASNSIVASNILF
+376 NASNSIAASNILF

-448 SPEFKNAEESIIVDI
+448 SPEFKNAKEA
-463 PVKQYARL
+463 VKIAVGLKQEARL
-471 STSNMDVMPDSMTVG
+471 NTGTIEVMPDAISVG
-486 SESNVMFGINNTGK
+486 EESNVMFSINNTGK
-500 VVLYN
+500 VMLYN
-505 VTVNFEADSIKPT
+505 VNAVFEADSIQKNEA
-518 DYYVGNIKPGETGNV
+518 YVGNIEPGKSGNV
-533 DTMLSGIAA
+533 DTMINGIAP
-542 TADDGTVHVI
+542 TTDDGKVKLSIT
-552 INYEDENGQPAEPVE
+552 YEDENGKVSTVE
-567 KELTL
+567 KEIQLM
-572 LVEEEVQE
+572 VNE
-580 DWNMDVPEDMDVSGQ
+580 DQSMDESNVDDTWSSDDIQPEPSTTD
-595 PASGANNKLLLA
+595 KLKHLA
-607 GGGVAFVA
+607 IPVGIVGVVLAA
-615 VIAAIVFAVKFI
+615 VILVVIRR
-627 KKRKEAK
+627 KKKKAGM
-634 QQKDDENEIS
+634 DDEIL

>member
-82 WIETEIWIASE
+82 WVETEIWIASE

-191 WIETKKTTGTSETNE
+191 WIETKKTTGTSETDE
-206 DNSEPVA
+206 DSSEPVA
-213 FALGENQPTPSAN
+213 FALGENQSTPSAN

-325 VRVYGKDED
+325 VRVYGKDEA

-376 NASNSIVASNILF
+376 NASNSIAASNILF

-448 SPEFKNAEESIIVDI
+448 SPEFKNAKEA
-463 PVKQYARL
+463 VKIAVGLKQEARL
-471 STSNMDVMPDSMTVG
+471 NTGTIEVMPDAISVG
-486 SESNVMFGINNTGK
+486 EESNVMFSINNTGK
-500 VVLYN
+500 VMLYN
-505 VTVNFEADSIKPT
+505 VNAVFEADSIQKNEA
-518 DYYVGNIKPGETGNV
+518 YVGNIEPGKSGNV
-533 DTMLSGIAA
+533 DTMINGIAP
-542 TADDGTVHVI
+542 TTDDGKVKLSIT
-552 INYEDENGQPAEPVE
+552 YEDENGKVSTVE
-567 KELTL
+567 KEIQLMVNEDQSMDESNIDDTWSSDD
-572 LVEEEVQE
+572 VQ
-580 DWNMDVPEDMDVSGQ
+580 PEPSTTD
-595 PASGANNKLLLA
+595 KLKHLA
-607 GGGVAFVA
+607 IPVGIVGVVLAA
-615 VIAAIVFAVKFI
+615 VILVVIRR
-627 KKRKEAK
+627 KKKKAGM
-634 QQKDDENEIS
+634 DDEIL

>member
-1 MKIKGLR
+1 
-8 WMATFLA
+8 MATFLA

-82 WIETEIWIASE
+82 WVETEIWIASE

-191 WIETKKTTGTSETNE
+191 WIETKKTTGTSETDE
-206 DNSEPVA
+206 DSSEPVA
-213 FALGENQPTPSAN
+213 FALGENQSTPSAN

-254 SEDITKF
+254 SEDIAKF

-376 NASNSIVASNILF
+376 NASNSIAASNILF

-448 SPEFKNAEESIIVDI
+448 SPEFKNAKEA
-463 PVKQYARL
+463 VKIAVGLKQEARL
-471 STSNMDVMPDSMTVG
+471 NTGTIEVMPDAISVG
-486 SESNVMFGINNTGK
+486 EESNVMFSINNTGK
-500 VVLYN
+500 VMLYN
-505 VTVNFEADSIKPT
+505 VNAVFEADSIQKNEA
-518 DYYVGNIKPGETGNV
+518 YVGNIEPGKSGNV
-533 DTMLSGIAA
+533 DTMINGIAP
-542 TADDGTVHVI
+542 TADDGKVKLSIT
-552 INYEDENGQPAEPVE
+552 YEDENGKVSTVE
-567 KELTL
+567 KEIQLM
-572 LVEEEVQE
+572 VNE
-580 DWNMDVPEDMDVSGQ
+580 DQSMDESNVDDTWSSDDIQPEPSTTD
-595 PASGANNKLLLA
+595 KLKHLA
-607 GGGVAFVA
+607 IPVGIVGVVLAA
-615 VIAAIVFAVKFI
+615 VILVVIRR
-627 KKRKEAK
+627 KKKKAGM
-634 QQKDDENEIS
+634 DDEIL